1 MSLFNSKEP
10 EKNVKPQA
18 ASTPP
23 PVQAVQSAPVPLP
36 AAAVVEAKPV
46 NNNNNNSVNNS
57 VSKPA
62 PIPMPSANSNTSAY
76 LDAGSRISGKL
87 SFETPARID
96 GQVDGEINAKDSL
109 TIGESAVVAAQIKAD
124 SVIVA
129 GKVSGDIVAIRRIEI
144 RPSAKVMGNITAPS
158 LVINE
163 GALFEGH
170 CAMQAE
176 SHDDRK
182 VTVFPKEKEE
192 RMAKPA

>member
-1 MSLFNSKEP
+1 MSLFNKEP
-10 EKNVKPQA
+10 EKNAKPQS
-18 ASTPP
+18 ASSPQ
-23 PVQAVQSAPVPLP
+23 VQPAHAAPVPPPP
-36 AAAVVEAKPV
+36 AATMESKPSNGNGVVAKPV
-46 NNNNNNSVNNS
+46 TTPVTTASS
-57 VSKPA
+57 SG
-62 PIPMPSANSNTSAY
+62 AY
-76 LDAGSRISGKL
+76 LDAGSKISGKL

-129 GKVSGDIVAIRRIEI
+129 GKVSGDIIAVHRIEI
-144 RPSAKVMGNITAPS
+144 RPSAKVLGNITAPT

-182 VTVFPKEKEE
+182 VTVFPKEE
-192 RMAKPA
+192 RLAQAAGQKPA

>member
-1 MSLFNSKEP
+1 MSLFNKEP
-10 EKNVKPQA
+10 EKNAKLQPASSPQVQ
-18 ASTPP
+18 
-23 PVQAVQSAPVPLP
+23 PVHSAPVPP
-36 AAAVVEAKPV
+36 PTAAVEAKPSNGNGV
-46 NNNNNNSVNNS
+46 AA
-57 VSKPA
+57 KPA
-62 PIPMPSANSNTSAY
+62 PMPMASANSSSAY
-76 LDAGSRISGKL
+76 LDAGSKISGKR

-129 GKVSGDIVAIRRIEI
+129 GKVSGDIIAVHRIEI
-144 RPSAKVMGNITAPS
+144 RPSAKVLGNITAPT

-182 VTVFPKEKEE
+182 VTVFPKEE
-192 RMAKPA
+192 RLAQAAGQKPA

>member
-10 EKNVKPQA
+10 EKNVKPQSA
-18 ASTPP
+18 PTPQVQ
-23 PVQAVQSAPVPLP
+23 PVQPAPVTLP
-36 AAAVVEAKPV
+36 VSAAVESKPS
-46 NNNNNNSVNNS
+46 NNNNVVVKAVPVPQHSSNS
-57 VSKPA
+57 
-62 PIPMPSANSNTSAY
+62 TSAY

-87 SFETPARID
+87 YFETAARID
-96 GQVDGEINAKDSL
+96 GQVEGEINAKDSL
-109 TIGESAVVAAQIKAD
+109 AIGESAVVAAQIKAD

-144 RPSAKVMGNITAPS
+144 KPSAKVLGNVTAPI

-170 CAMQAE
+170 CAMQPEA
-176 SHDDRK
+176 HDDRK

-192 RMAKPA
+192 RLAKPA

>member
-1 MSLFNSKEP
+1 MSLFNSKEQ
-10 EKNVKPQA
+10 EKNAKPQT
-18 ASTPP
+18 ASAPQVQ
-23 PVQAVQSAPVPLP
+23 PVHSAPVPPP
-36 AAAVVEAKPV
+36 APSAE
-46 NNNNNNSVNNS
+46 
-57 VSKPA
+57 SKPA
-62 PIPMPSANSNTSAY
+62 NTNGVSAKATATPVASSSTSGAY
-76 LDAGSRISGKL
+76 LDAGSKISGKL

-129 GKVSGDIVAIRRIEI
+129 GKVSGDIIAVHRIEI
-144 RPSAKVMGNITAPS
+144 RPSAKVLGNITAPT

-176 SHDDRK
+176 AHDDRK
-182 VTVFPKEKEE
+182 VTVFPKEE
-192 RMAKPA
+192 RLAQAAGQKPA